1 MPSPGEITRLLQ
13 QWSDGQ
19 EEALE
24 KLIPFIYPELHRVAM
39 RYMARERAEHT
50 LQATALIN
58 EAFLRLVDCKSL
70 QWQNRAH
77 FYAVSAQMMRRILV
91 DYARSRREKKRGGGR
106 RPVCLDEALVVC
118 EEQAEDLLALN
129 EALNA
134 LVTVDPRTVKIV
146 ELRFFAGLTVEETAD
161 VLKVSHMTVARDWAF
176 AKGWLLR
183 QLTRKKNAVRGDDHD
198 G

>member
-1 MPSPGEITRLLQ
+1 VPSPDEITHLLQ

-24 KLIPFIYPELHRVAM
+24 KLIPCIYPELRRVAM
-39 RYMARERAEHT
+39 RYMARERPEHT
-50 LQATALIN
+50 LQTTALIN

-91 DYARSRREKKRGGGR
+91 DHARSRREEKRGGGR
-106 RPVCLDEALVVC
+106 RRVCLDDVLVVC
-118 EEQAEDLLALN
+118 DEQVEDLLAVN
-129 EALNA
+129 EALNTLA
-134 LVTVDPRTVKIV
+134 TLDPRTVKIV

-161 VLKVSHMTVARDWAF
+161 VLRVSHMTVARDWAF

-183 QLTRKKNAVRGDDHD
+183 QLTRKKNGLSGEGHD

>member
-1 MPSPGEITRLLQ
+1 
-13 QWSDGQ
+13 
-19 EEALE
+19 
-24 KLIPFIYPELHRVAM
+24 M
-39 RYMARERAEHT
+39 RYMARERPEHT
-50 LQATALIN
+50 LQTTALIN

-91 DYARSRREKKRGGGR
+91 DHARSRREEKRGGGR
-106 RPVCLDEALVVC
+106 RRVCLDDVLVVC
-118 EEQAEDLLALN
+118 DEQVEDLLAVN
-129 EALNA
+129 EALNTLA
-134 LVTVDPRTVKIV
+134 TLDPRTVKIV

-161 VLKVSHMTVARDWAF
+161 VLRVSHMTVARDWAF

-183 QLTRKKNAVRGDDHD
+183 QLTRKKNGLSGEGHD